1 MPSPEET
8 NAAARE
14 FLSDHPE
21 AEASLETLLERDDR
35 GDPWTFEETDLDSGR
50 FGELVSRDLATAVDD
65 GYRLAN
71 PEAIRAALDGDNAPT
86 TPPQNRAT
94 PNTPEFSLSALSLD
108 RVATATL
115 TALLALTIVIR
126 ASTYRSVFREHVVFP
141 SNDPY
146 AYVYSVERGLE
157 SGWSLAELPPG
168 VPSGEPLTAVTMLYS
183 VEIAGFLSHGV
194 VLAWLPVLA
203 AVVTVAVVYRLT
215 HAVTDDRR
223 VALAAAF
230 VLAVLPAHVTRSALG
245 FVDHHPFDYV
255 WLTVTAWGLV
265 GTFSC
270 ETLAPD
276 RETLGSIGLVGV
288 GVAGSVLSW
297 DAAPLLLTPIA
308 VATVVAGAAAIREDR
323 PLLASGV
330 TTTVGLGIGSA
341 LVALAHVT
349 WGWHDA
355 TVAALPAILTVG
367 VALIVA
373 GTWLWRR
380 VALPAAAFPVAVLA
394 SIAAVVAVAP
404 RLVPERWAEIRG
416 ELTRLFAQRAIAE
429 VQGFF
434 TSATMGWLLTFGIVF
449 FVALPAMVWGAA
461 RAVDGNRPWA
471 VAASYAWTLLA
482 LAAVQ
487 VRFAGELASFLA
499 VFAGLGIVFLANW
512 IDTLPEAVPFGGDKR
527 PLSIPSRGTAF
538 RIAGIVILVCGLSVV
553 LAPAAASN
561 LSIPEEQYETAAFL
575 ETHADEQGY
584 EYPQSYVFSPWSW
597 SRMYNYRVSGEARSY
612 SYAQSNYRPFVTQT
626 DPAQAYDRISGGRA
640 DNAYLVTEPFPETL
654 DDPPATAMQSRL
666 HDRFGSRGEGA
677 SGLAHYRALYASDSG
692 DYKAFR
698 VVAGATITGPAEA
711 GADTVSISTDVQIE
725 GASFSYDREVTVE
738 NGRFV
743 VTVPYPG
750 TYDLE
755 GASVDSETV
764 SEDAVRSGAELEAGG

>member
-14 FLSDHPE
+14 FLSDHPA
-21 AEASLETLLERDDR
+21 AEASLEALLERDAR
-35 GDPWTFEETDLDSGR
+35 GDPWTFEETELDSGR

-71 PEAIRAALDGDNAPT
+71 PEAIEAALDGDAVSGRVEERST
-86 TPPQNRAT
+86 AS
-94 PNTPEFSLSALSLD
+94 TPELTLSLAAFD

-115 TALLALTIVIR
+115 AAILALTIVIR

-146 AYVYSVERGLE
+146 AYVYAVERGLE

-168 VPSGEPLTAVTMLYS
+168 VPSGEPLTAATLLYS
-183 VEIAGFLSHGV
+183 VELVGFLDHGV

-203 AVVTVAVVYRLT
+203 AVVTVAVVYRLA

-230 VLAVLPAHVTRSALG
+230 VLAVLPEHVMRSALG

-255 WLTVTAWGLV
+255 WLTITAWGLV
-265 GTFSC
+265 GTFTC
-270 ETLAPD
+270 ERLAVD
-276 RETLGSIGLVGV
+276 RRTLGSIGLVGV

-308 VATVVAGAAAIREDR
+308 VATVVAGAAAVRNEQSF
-323 PLLASGV
+323 LASGV
-330 TTTVGLGIGSA
+330 ATVVGLGLGSA

-355 TVAALPAILTVG
+355 TVAALPALLTVG
-367 VALIVA
+367 VGVLVA
-373 GTWLWRR
+373 GVWLWRR
-380 VALPAAAFPVAVLA
+380 VALPAAAFPVAVGVGLA
-394 SIAAVVAVAP
+394 GLVVVVP
-404 RLVPERWAEIRG
+404 RLIPERWAEIQAD
-416 ELTRLFAQRAIAE
+416 LTRLFAQRAIAE

-461 RAVDGNRPWA
+461 RAIDGARSWA

-487 VRFAGELASFLA
+487 IRFAGELAPFLA
-499 VFAGLGIVFLANW
+499 VFAGLGIVFLASW
-512 IDTLPEAVPFGGDKR
+512 IDALPEAVSFGGAKR
-527 PLSIPSRGTAF
+527 ALSVPSRGTAF
-538 RIAGIVILVCGLSVV
+538 RIAGVVLLVCGLSIV
-553 LAPAAASN
+553 LGPVSASS

-575 ETHADEQGY
+575 EDHAAEQGY
-584 EYPQSYVFSPWSW
+584 EYPRSYVFSPWSW
-597 SRMYNYRVSGEARSY
+597 NRMYNYRVSGESRSY
-612 SYAQSNYRPFVTQT
+612 SYAQTHYRPFVTQT
-626 DPAQAYDRISGGRA
+626 DPDQAYDRISGGRA
-640 DNAYLVTEPFPETL
+640 DDAYLVTEPFPETL
-654 DDPPATAMQSRL
+654 DDPPASAMQSRL
-666 HDRFGSRGEGA
+666 HDRFGSRGDGA
-677 SGLAHYRALYASDSG
+677 GGLAHYRALYASDSG

-698 VVAGATITGPAEA
+698 VVPGATISGSAASETE
-711 GADTVSISTDVQIE
+711 TVSLATDVEIE
-725 GASFSYDREVTVE
+725 GASFSYEREVAVTD
-738 NGRFV
+738 GQFR

-750 TYDLE
+750 TYELE
-755 GASVDSETV
+755 GASVDSVTV
-764 SEDAVRSGAELEAGG
+764 GEDAVRSGGEVAASG